1 MEKKTITLEN
11 NRGQVTVD
19 LLRQGYGAAVEI
31 ILTGSEIRICVK
43 TKLNPTLSTWEEEE
57 FIVPL
62 PDDGDCPRD
71 GDGEEEGEPWEKATD
86 DAEDFALQTSEAR
99 WLRYEEEGE

>member
-19 LLRQGYGAAVEI
+19 LLRQGYGAMVEI
-31 ILTGSEIRICVK
+31 NLTGSEIQIRVK
-43 TKLNPTLSTWEEEE
+43 TKLHHTLSSWEEEE

-62 PDDGDCPRD
+62 PDDADCPRD
-71 GDGEEEGEPWEKATD
+71 GDGDGEEEEGE
-86 DAEDFALQTSEAR
+86 
-99 WLRYEEEGE
+99 